1 MVIRWGSDG
10 AKVRVRC
17 QIKFSH
23 LFLESIILSL
33 DGFELVIG
41 LNHLHLGEE
50 KGEEEGEKS
59 EEEGGGRVRRK
70 VWRRVRRVRRRVR
83 RLRRRV
89 TVPIFLSFCSLCSLS
104 LSSCTSPASWAL
116 VR

>member
-59 EEEGGGRVRRK
+59 EEGGGRV
-70 VWRRVRRVRRRVR
+70 WRRVMRVRRRVR

-89 TVPIFLSFCSLCSLS
+89 TVPTFLSFCSLCSLS